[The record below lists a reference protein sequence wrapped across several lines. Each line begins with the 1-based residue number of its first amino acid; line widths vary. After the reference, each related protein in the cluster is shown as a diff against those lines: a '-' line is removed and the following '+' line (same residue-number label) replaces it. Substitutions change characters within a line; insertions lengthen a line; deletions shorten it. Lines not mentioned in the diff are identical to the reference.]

1 LLRLILLRKILA
13 HKSATFQDTQN
24 HCHQLRRTKIH
35 TTKKLEKL
43 VKKLITTG
51 QNTDCGILGKWNATV
66 FYVDRK
72 KCWLITNGLTK
83 YNIILTDIKSS
94 DLSKIEQIFKDAL
107 FGQLIYDG
115 IIMDFENL
123 NSIIGGLDFLP
134 TDNDRST
141 TGFQNQR
148 LGELD
153 WWKHEFE
160 SLENMPIKD
169 LTNRMNTSP
178 IRIGKGSKMSDYT
191 DSIEEMKKILSE

>member
-1 LLRLILLRKILA
+1 MGK
-13 HKSATFQDTQN
+13 
-24 HCHQLRRTKIH
+24 TKIH

-43 VKKLITTG
+43 VKKLITTDKK
-51 QNTDCGILGKWNATV
+51 TDCGILGKWNATV

-83 YNIILTDIKSS
+83 YNVILTDIKASE
-94 DLSKIEQIFKDAL
+94 LSKIEQIFKDAL

-115 IIMDFENL
+115 IITDFENL

-148 LGELD
+148 LEQLD
-153 WWKHEFE
+153 WWKYDFG

-178 IRIGKGSKMSDYT
+178 IHIGKGSKISDYT
-191 DSIEEMKKILSE
+191 DSIEEMKKLLTE